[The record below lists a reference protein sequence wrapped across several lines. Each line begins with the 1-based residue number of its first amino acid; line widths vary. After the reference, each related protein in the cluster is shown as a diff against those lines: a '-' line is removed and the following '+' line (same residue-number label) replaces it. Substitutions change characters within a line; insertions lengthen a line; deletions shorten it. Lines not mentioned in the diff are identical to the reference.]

1 MLKNTK
7 TVKSLKEDITALEG
21 ELWERIAEADYE
33 KLPESFRKE
42 VDILKSLRPKSRS
55 LKIEYQRYQRELEYA
70 LQWDIDTPE
79 GRRQMDEK
87 ERNAYQTFQKRFK
100 KHFEED
106 ISYDDWRDLV
116 ENFGSA
122 GQAVM
127 EQFYRGGQGGN
138 FDIVRIAREA
148 EQEAEKKAIEKAQE
162 ESLRTGKEVLPVIKK
177 PNVGKAMQ
185 QVLRAS
191 KRDDFP
197 YQKTPTGL
205 LDALRDKIGLRS

>member
-1 MLKNTK
+1 MPKNIK

-70 LQWDIDTPE
+70 LQWDISTPE

-87 ERNAYQTFQKRFK
+87 ERKAYRTFQKRFG
-100 KHFEED
+100 ED
-106 ISYDDWRDLV
+106 ISYDEWRDMV

-127 EQFYRGGQGGN
+127 EQFYRGGQGGSG
-138 FDIVRIAREA
+138 DVMRIFKEA
-148 EQEAEKKAIEKAQE
+148 KEQGITK
-162 ESLRTGKEVLPVIKK
+162 
-177 PNVGKAMQ
+177 NVGKAMQ

-191 KRDDFP
+191 RREDFA
-197 YQKTPTGL
+197 YAKTPTGL